1 MKRGKQNIVSFCSQW
16 NEEKNNYDSLKM
28 INDFLDYIG
37 NNNLYINQIIRWT
50 DNEIKALVEE
60 KTYDKD
66 FLCDLE
72 GIENLIEE
80 NQQ

>member
-16 NEEKNNYDSLKM
+16 DEEKKNYDSLKM

-80 NQQ
+80 N

>member
-16 NEEKNNYDSLKM
+16 DEEKKNYDSLKM

-50 DNEIKALVEE
+50 DSEIKALVEE
-60 KTYDKD
+60 KNED
-66 FLCDLE
+66 FVYDLE
-72 GIENLIEE
+72 GIENLIKE

>member
-80 NQQ
+80 N

>member
-60 KTYDKD
+60 KTHDKD

-80 NQQ
+80 N